1 MYRAQPPPR
10 KYEEYAYVLD
20 FNSRGKSST
29 VRGREGI
36 IVTAIG
42 EDRLTLLE
50 VLGIPN
56 STFEIGEKIYI
67 GKDGRTKVLSV
78 LGKMEYD
85 KISSSAQSELQTV
98 VQTIVTAIGED
109 RLTLLEILGIPN
121 TTFEIGEKIY
131 IGKDGRTKVLSVL
144 GKMEYDKISSSAQSE
159 LPTVVQTIVTANES
173 KFVEYLNNARPL
185 TPRIHAL
192 ELIPGI
198 GKTYMKTMLEE
209 REKKKFESYQ
219 DLQDRVGFK
228 DPVKH
233 ISERI
238 MDEITGESRMNL
250 FVKR

>member
-1 MYRAQPPPR
+1 MYRANNPPR

-20 FNSRGKSST
+20 FIPRGKSTT

-50 VLGIPN
+50 ILGVDN

-67 GKDGRTKVLSV
+67 GKEGRTKVLSV
-78 LGKMEYD
+78 LGKMDYD
-85 KISSSAQSELQTV
+85 NISSSAQSELEIVIQN
-98 VQTIVTAIGED
+98 IVT
-109 RLTLLEILGIPN
+109 
-121 TTFEIGEKIY
+121 
-131 IGKDGRTKVLSVL
+131 V
-144 GKMEYDKISSSAQSE
+144 
-159 LPTVVQTIVTANES
+159 NES
-173 KFVEYLNNARPL
+173 KFVAYLNNAQPL

-219 DLQDRVGFK
+219 DLQERVGFK

-238 MDEITGESRMNL
+238 MDELTGQSRMNL

>member
-20 FNSRGKSST
+20 FNPRGKSTT

-50 VLGIPN
+50 VLGTPN
-56 STFEIGEKIYI
+56 SSFDVGERIYI
-67 GKDGRTKVLSV
+67 GKEGRTKVLSV
-78 LGKMEYD
+78 LGKMEYE
-85 KISSSAQSELQTV
+85 KISSSAQTELPSV
-98 VQTIVTAIGED
+98 VEKIVTE
-109 RLTLLEILGIPN
+109 
-121 TTFEIGEKIY
+121 
-131 IGKDGRTKVLSVL
+131 
-144 GKMEYDKISSSAQSE
+144 
-159 LPTVVQTIVTANES
+159 NES

-209 REKKKFESYQ
+209 RDKKKFDSYT
-219 DLQDRVGFK
+219 DLQERVGFK
-228 DPVKH
+228 EPVKH
-233 ISERI
+233 IAQRI

>member
-1 MYRAQPPPR
+1 MYRAQSSPR
-10 KYEEYAYVLD
+10 KYEEHAYVLD

-78 LGKMEYD
+78 LGKMEY
-85 KISSSAQSELQTV
+85 E
-98 VQTIVTAIGED
+98 
-109 RLTLLEILGIPN
+109 
-121 TTFEIGEKIY
+121 
-131 IGKDGRTKVLSVL
+131 
-144 GKMEYDKISSSAQSE
+144 KISSSAQSE
-159 LPTVVQTIVTANES
+159 LPTIVENIVTNNES
-173 KFVEYLNNARPL
+173 KFVEYLNKAQPL

-209 REKKKFESYQ
+209 REKKKFESYA
-219 DLQDRVGFK
+219 DLQERVGFK
-228 DPVKH
+228 EPIKH

>member
-1 MYRAQPPPR
+1 MHRAQSSTR

-20 FNSRGKSST
+20 FDPRGKSST
-29 VRGREGI
+29 IRGKNGI
-36 IVTAIG
+36 IITALG
-42 EDRLTLLE
+42 EDGLTILE
-50 VLGIPN
+50 VLGISN

-67 GKDGRTKVLSV
+67 GKTDRTKILSV

-85 KISSSAQSELQTV
+85 DISL
-98 VQTIVTAIGED
+98 
-109 RLTLLEILGIPN
+109 
-121 TTFEIGEKIY
+121 
-131 IGKDGRTKVLSVL
+131 
-144 GKMEYDKISSSAQSE
+144 SAQSE
-159 LPTVVQTIVTANES
+159 LPTIIENIVTANES

-198 GKTYMKTMLEE
+198 GKTYMKIMLEE
-209 REKKKFESYQ
+209 REKKKFESYA
-219 DLQDRVGFK
+219 DLKDRVGFK

-238 MDEITGESRMNL
+238 LHEISGESRMNL